1 MRVLSPTKYENTPGL
16 WVTVT
21 KPGYCPRAAMRRV
34 FGDPWERVIRLEQA
48 PKNGLWQVWYGSSE
62 PLRQEAT
69 ADTGSVVR
77 GCPSLSGGR
86 GKARI
91 LSGVW
96 EREAG
101 KVV

>member
-1 MRVLSPTKYENTPGL
+1 MEIFQAFGLRLRSLGIVREQLFEGYLEARGHRLFDLSRPQKKGL
-16 WVTVT
+16 
-21 KPGYCPRAAMRRV
+21 R
-34 FGDPWERVIRLEQA
+34 
-48 PKNGLWQVWYGSSE
+48 QVWYCSSE
-62 PLRQEAT
+62 PLRQEVT

-101 KVV
+101 KVI